1 MKECDNIKEHC
12 VQILRQLDSLLER
25 RDGNRIQFIKSEIES
40 IDNYSDDNDKINEI
54 CERVLKHLDMPN
66 RRQDDWKFG
75 IIKSKIELIQNNLNK
90 QITN

>member
-25 RDGNRIQFIKSEIES
+25 RDGNRVQFIKSEIES
-40 IDNYSDDNDKINEI
+40 ISEQNDNDKINEI
-54 CERVLKHLDMPN
+54 CERVIKHLDMPK

-75 IIKSKIELIQNNLNK
+75 IIKSKIELIQKNLK
-90 QITN
+90 EQIVD